1 MPKMSDSSTK
11 GTIGA
16 TDAVSGEG
24 AAFADTEAAE
34 QTESAISD
42 RLVNQEA
49 DLNVSLNMELGMDD
63 VEWREEFGYS
73 EKTGSD
79 ENYLKKFI
87 NAENSM
93 SFKNGINS
101 SVTMGITQKAGA
113 CEFTE
118 SQTEGVKFDGSDFTM
133 NQNYHASAK
142 MEYANA
148 SAEVTNDVSNSVST
162 DGTIKSCVSTGSK
175 IATEHGEVGTKV
187 SALNSSSENSEEQ
200 SVETEVSYGMKL
212 ADGMK
217 MKNSVS
223 MQHTEKFSE
232 TEEFEEE
239 VTDKI
244 AFQSRIET
252 DAEKTGIGKQ
262 VFAGMY
268 NVTMKTAEAA
278 MSESMTSSLKTA
290 VRKEVGE
297 EDNQEDLEE
306 DIGKESAKENKEAE
320 QEERKAEREEETEIK
335 KEEQNAEQEAE
346 QTEDEGWARVEKINA
361 ETEELEEIE
370 ENLGEI
376 ARKYSMDEELSTQE
390 LRQMDRELGVV
401 EERIENRGENSE
413 ESSEQEAVNAEQ
425 SEEPEENYDYYY
437 GMGY

>member
-16 TDAVSGEG
+16 ADAISGEG
-24 AAFADTEAAE
+24 SAVADTE
-34 QTESAISD
+34 SAVSD
-42 RLVNQEA
+42 GLVNQEA
-49 DLNVSLNMELGMDD
+49 DLNVSLNIELGMDD
-63 VEWREEFGYS
+63 VAWREELGYS

-79 ENYLKKFI
+79 ENYLNKFI

-113 CEFTE
+113 YEFTE

-133 NQNYHASAK
+133 NQNYQASAK
-142 MEYANA
+142 MAYANA

-162 DGTIKSCVSTGSK
+162 DGTIKSSVSTGSK

-187 SALNSSSENSEEQ
+187 SASNSSSENSEEQ
-200 SVETEVSYGMKL
+200 SVETEASYGMKL
-212 ADGMK
+212 AEGMK

-232 TEEFEEE
+232 TEKEFEEE

-244 AFQSRIET
+244 SFQSRIET

-278 MSESMTSSLKTA
+278 MSESMTSSSKTA
-290 VRKEVGE
+290 VKKEAEEKG

-306 DIGKESAKENKEAE
+306 DMEKE
-320 QEERKAEREEETEIK
+320 
-335 KEEQNAEQEAE
+335 
-346 QTEDEGWARVEKINA
+346 
-361 ETEELEEIE
+361 L
-370 ENLGEI
+370 
-376 ARKYSMDEELSTQE
+376 
-390 LRQMDRELGVV
+390 
-401 EERIENRGENSE
+401 
-413 ESSEQEAVNAEQ
+413 VNTEQ
-425 SEEPEENYDYYY
+425 SEEPEENYDYFY